1 MAETLPAGLLLISTP
16 IGNARDITLRALDA
30 LRAADVLVAED
41 TRSLR
46 RLMEIHGVP
55 LAGRPLLAYHDHS
68 GDKARQKVL
77 AHLQQER
84 RVVYASEAGTP
95 LIADPGYD
103 LVRAARSAGVPV
115 TAAPGPVAA
124 IMALSLSGL
133 PSDRFF
139 FAGFLPS
146 SPGGRKKALRG
157 LVDVPGTLVFYESPK
172 RLPRSLADMAE
183 VLGGAREAVVARELT
198 KLYEEIRSA
207 PLEDLAARYAAE
219 SLPKGEIVV
228 LIGPG
233 AARQIDDAEIAELLS
248 AALQGKSTKDAVAEV
263 CAQTGLPRKRV
274 YQMALDIL
282 NGP

>member
-1 MAETLPAGLLLISTP
+1 MTETLPAGLLLISTP

-46 RLMEIHGVP
+46 RLMEIHGIP

-68 GDKARQKVL
+68 GEKAREKVL
-77 AHLQQER
+77 AHLREGR
-84 RVVYASEAGTP
+84 AVVYASEAGTP

-103 LVRAARSAGVPV
+103 LVRAARNAGAPV
-115 TAAPGPVAA
+115 TAAPGAVAA

-146 SPGGRKKALRG
+146 SPGGRKKTLRG
-157 LVDVPGTLVFYESPK
+157 LVDVPGTLIFYESPK
-172 RLPRSLADMAE
+172 RLTRSLADMAE
-183 VLGGAREAVVARELT
+183 MLGGTRDAVVARELT

-207 PLEDLAARYAAE
+207 PLEDLAARYADE
-219 SLPKGEIVV
+219 PLPKGEIVV
-228 LIGPG
+228 LVGPG
-233 AARQIDDAEIAELLS
+233 AAREIADEEIASLLS
-248 AALQGKSTKDAVAEV
+248 AALKKKSTKDAVAEI

-274 YQMALDIL
+274 YQMALDVL
-282 NGP
+282 NRL